1 MLLEFGADVLTTN
14 HQGDTPLH
22 AVIRAEYNK
31 ENKSVAE
38 ERQNCVLTLLA
49 YANCDPNSR
58 NLKDGAT
65 PSHVA
70 VQVLIVL
77 FVTYNTPVSLL

>member
-1 MLLEFGADVLTTN
+1 LTAN
-14 HQGDTPLH
+14 YQGDTPLH

-31 ENKSVAE
+31 EDKLVAE

-49 YANCDPNSR
+49 YANCDPNCR

-70 VQVLIVL
+70 AQVSVC
-77 FVTYNTPVSLL
+77 LLRLTQQIAL